1 MKELINAINNVMKE
15 ATEVAKN
22 SRVGKGSN
30 AYDGLKDVDVKSL
43 IQPLM
48 QKNNLAL
55 FPVSID
61 IQTEKEVWEQEET
74 WNGSTQVKRKRQFFV
89 EVKTKYMIVHESGQ
103 SIEIIGFGHGIDSA
117 DKAPGKAQTYALKM
131 ALMYTFLIPAGNIDD
146 SDSTHSDDIET
157 PKTQDKYKSKK
168 QDDKPWF
175 NPTTKKGD
183 LTKSGQSFIQYAIKV
198 GKDKALSDTQ
208 LKYKVSSST
217 KDWVMDLDL
226 MQYA

>member
-103 SIEIIGFGHGIDSA
+103 SIEIVGFGHGIDSA

-168 QDDKPWF
+168 Q
-175 NPTTKKGD
+175 GD